1 MLSQKKERQ
10 IGKLNKSRTESQ
22 LLMTQNREVL
32 PRKIIPNH
40 YNLTLKPN
48 FKSFKFDGNVKI
60 DLQIKENTGVILL
73 NGTELEILSVNLRN
87 EIEEIAIS
95 DFNLDESSQI
105 ISINLKD
112 EVAQGNYVLEINFI
126 GELNDRL
133 HGFYRSDYT
142 NPEGANAYLAATQF
156 ESTFARRAFPCW
168 DEPNY
173 KSTYDVTL
181 EINEEFTAL
190 SNMPVVS
197 ESKTSQ
203 GFKSIKFDTTPK
215 MSTYLLA
222 FVVGDLAHI
231 EKTSPNGTLM
241 RIWTTRG
248 NESQG
253 QFALDTSLALLKYFN
268 QYFGIDY
275 PLPKMDHIALPDF
288 AAGAMEN
295 WGAITYREAALLVD
309 PDNTSASTKQRVA
322 SIISHEMAHMWFG
335 DLVTMDWWND
345 LWLNESFAS
354 WMGDKAVDAIHPEWE
369 VWTEFLNADTASA
382 FSLDGLKNSHPIE
395 QEVNNPDE
403 IGALFDAIS
412 YSKGGSVLRMLEN
425 YLGADDFQKGINLYL
440 TRHSYSNAQTQDL
453 WDALAESSGKPV
465 SRIMDSWVKQTGFPV
480 IDFDLN
486 TNGQINLS
494 QERFLFE
501 NISTESN
508 DSTIWS
514 IPVKATNQSQEE
526 LSILMESSTEN
537 FETTINSDD
546 QWVKLN
552 PDQTGFYRVNYSE
565 KQLDKLQNAI
575 QNNLISPRD
584 RLGIQG
590 DTYALS
596 RAGYT
601 SPTRFLNLSNSFKLE
616 KDSSVLS
623 DLSSGLR
630 SIENLIESENFH
642 SQYKDFCKNIFIQI
656 GKDVGWDKKPGEGHL
671 ESLLRSIAQGNL
683 GHYGHQETINKCKE
697 LFQSYRDDS
706 SSVHPD
712 IRSVVFNITAQN
724 GNVSEFNQILQLE
737 EKVELQE
744 EKVRLHGALCSFSEP
759 SLLEKAL
766 EVSLSDRIRAQ
777 DSIRIIVGVSS
788 SGLGRSIAW
797 DFVRENWVEIDK
809 RYGDGGFA
817 LNRLVS
823 LVSGFSEE
831 KRIAEIED
839 FFDKNPTP
847 AAERSIQQALERI
860 RLNIAWRNKFSSEIS
875 SFLTK

>member
-1 MLSQKKERQ
+1 V
-10 IGKLNKSRTESQ
+10 I
-22 LLMTQNREVL
+22 TQNRQIL

-60 DLQIKENTGVILL
+60 DVEVKENTDVILL
-73 NGTELEILSVNLRN
+73 NGTELEILSVNFSN
-87 EIEEIAIS
+87 KTEGITIS
-95 DFNLDESSQI
+95 DFNLDENSQI

-112 EVAQGNYVLEINFI
+112 KVAQGNYVLEIDFI

-133 HGFYRSDYT
+133 HGFYRSSYT
-142 NPEGANAYLAATQF
+142 NPEGENAYLAATQF

-190 SNMPVVS
+190 SNMPIIS
-197 ESKTSQ
+197 ESKSSK

-222 FVVGDLAHI
+222 FIVGDLAHI
-231 EKTSPNGTLM
+231 EDISPNGTLM

-253 QFALDTSLALLKYFN
+253 QFALDTSLALLEYFN

-395 QEVNNPDE
+395 QEVNNPGE

-412 YSKGGSVLRMLEN
+412 YSKGGSVLRMLED
-425 YLGADDFQKGINLYL
+425 YLGQEDFQKGINLYL
-440 TRHSYSNAQTQDL
+440 NKHSYANAQTQDL
-453 WDALAESSGKPV
+453 WNALGESSGKPV
-465 SRIMDSWVKQTGFPV
+465 ARIMDSWVKQTGFPV
-480 IDFDLN
+480 VDFDFNSDGQIDF
-486 TNGQINLS
+486 S
-494 QERFLFE
+494 QKRFLFE
-501 NISTESN
+501 NILSPTT
-508 DSTIWS
+508 DQTVWS
-514 IPVKATNQSQEE
+514 IPIKVIDQNQDE
-526 LSILMESSTEN
+526 LSILIESSNEKFPTN
-537 FETTINSDD
+537 FKSKNEWI
-546 QWVKLN
+546 KLN

-565 KQLDKLQNAI
+565 SQLDQLQKAI
-575 QNNLISPRD
+575 QNKQIPPRD

-590 DTYALS
+590 DTFALS
-596 RAGYT
+596 RAGYS
-601 SPTRFLNLSNSFKLE
+601 SPIRFLNLANSFKSE

-630 SIENLIESENFH
+630 SIENLIESEDFH
-642 SQYKDFCKNIFIQI
+642 DQYKEFCLNIFMQT
-656 GKDVGWDKKPGEGHL
+656 GKDVGWDKKQGEGHL
-671 ESLLRSIAQGNL
+671 DSLLRSIALGNL
-683 GHYGHQETINKCKE
+683 GHYGHIETINKSQQLFEEYCK
-697 LFQSYRDDS
+697 DS
-706 SSVHPD
+706 SNVHPD
-712 IRSVVFNITAQN
+712 LRSVVFNTTAQN
-724 GNVSEFNQILQLE
+724 GDTSIFNQILDLE

-744 EKVRLHGALCSFSEP
+744 EKVRLHGALCSFSDS
-759 SLLEKAL
+759 SLLDRAL
-766 EVSLSDRIRAQ
+766 EISLSDRIRAQ
-777 DSIRIIVGVSS
+777 DSIRIIVGISS
-788 SGLGRSIAW
+788 SSLGRSLAW
-797 DFVRENWVEIDK
+797 DFVRNNWKEIDN

-831 KRIAEIED
+831 KRISEVED
-839 FFDKNPTP
+839 FFEKNPTP

-860 RLNIAWRNKFSSEIS
+860 RLNTAWKKKFSSEIS
-875 SFLTK
+875 SFLTTLN